1 MNGLN
6 VSRNTVG
13 DDNKNKI
20 NIEEEIKN
28 KINGANKKSL
38 QLDLNDNMT
47 DFNAELFNKI
57 ERENIDNANISF
69 DKIEN
74 NGSTV
79 QEVPKILSPIVI
91 C

>member
-6 VSRNTVG
+6 VSRITVG
-13 DDNKNKI
+13 DDDKNKI

>member
-1 MNGLN
+1 
-6 VSRNTVG
+6 
-13 DDNKNKI
+13 
-20 NIEEEIKN
+20 
-28 KINGANKKSL
+28 
-38 QLDLNDNMT
+38 MT